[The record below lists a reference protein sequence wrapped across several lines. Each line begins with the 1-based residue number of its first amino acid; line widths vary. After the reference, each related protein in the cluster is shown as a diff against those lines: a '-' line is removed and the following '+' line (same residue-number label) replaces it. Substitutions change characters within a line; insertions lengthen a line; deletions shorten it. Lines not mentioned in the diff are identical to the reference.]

1 MKGKNVIEEIKTKVE
16 GSVKELTELCSK
28 LVQFPTV
35 VPPGYTR
42 ECVEFMEA
50 YFQSLGLETEVY
62 ERRKDKANLCVK
74 VPGNRRGKI
83 LWLGH
88 LDVVPEG
95 SEPWKY
101 PPFSGK
107 VMEGLVYGRGSSDM
121 KGSCAAAMVAAK
133 VLAGLEEGLRS
144 SVEFWFT
151 CDEEVG
157 AIDGA
162 RWLAES
168 GRLKGDLCLIGDS
181 SGSLPLEPSID
192 LGCKG
197 ALRVALKARGRT
209 AHGSQPYLG
218 DNAIEKLIKAIGY
231 VKEIGSFRL
240 DVPEE
245 LEPILKASVEFLLR
259 HYKLTESQK
268 AEAMRV
274 FHFPSVS
281 LNIIRGGVKNNVVP
295 DAAEA
300 LFDIRITPGANIE
313 AVERR
318 ILGLLKDSGLEGVGA
333 EFEVTGFGGYYER
346 PDSGYVDSLKRAVEL
361 ATGKTPILKILT
373 GGTDGIFT
381 RKIAGIPSLG
391 FGAGLP
397 GMAHSKDE
405 YVTVESLVMAAKVY
419 AIYPVIFQVS

>member
-1 MKGKNVIEEIKTKVE
+1 MKGHRIVE
-16 GSVKELTELCSK
+16 GIKADIEGSSKELTELCSK

-42 ECVEFMEA
+42 ECVEFIEA
-50 YFQSLGLETEVY
+50 YFRSLGLETEVH
-62 ERRKDKANLCVK
+62 ERRKDKTNLCVK
-74 VPGNRRGKI
+74 VPGKRKGKI

-121 KGSCAAAMVAAK
+121 KGACASAMVAAK
-133 VLAGLEEGLRS
+133 VLASLEESERS

-157 AIDGA
+157 AVDGA

-168 GRLKGDLCLIGDS
+168 GRLKGDLCIIGDS
-181 SGSLPLEPSID
+181 SGGMPSEPSMD

-197 ALRVALKARGRT
+197 ALRVTLKARGRT

-218 DNAIEKLIKAIGY
+218 DNAIDKLIDAIGY

-245 LEPILKASVEFLLR
+245 LEPVLKTSVEFLLR

-268 AEAMRV
+268 ADVTKV
-274 FHFPSVS
+274 FHYPSVS
-281 LNIIRGGVKNNVVP
+281 LNIIRGGVKINVVP

-300 LFDIRITPGANIE
+300 LFDIRITPGADIE
-313 AVERR
+313 AVKGR
-318 ILGLLKDSGLEGVGA
+318 ILELLKASGLEGIDA
-333 EFEVTGFGGYYER
+333 EFEVTGFGGYYEK
-346 PDSGYVDSLKRAVEL
+346 PDLVYVDSLKRAVEL
-361 ATGKTPILKILT
+361 ATGRTPILKIIT

-397 GMAHSKDE
+397 GMAHAKDE
-405 YVTVESLVMAAKVY
+405 YVTVESMVMAAKVY
-419 AIYPVIFQVS
+419 AIYPVIFDVP